1 VEETEEDDQD
11 HCWLLLEP
19 PPPFSKTD
27 AMLEGQAAGGVLE

>member
-19 PPPFSKTD
+19 PPFSKTD
-27 AMLEGQAAGGVLE
+27 AMWRRVEFLE